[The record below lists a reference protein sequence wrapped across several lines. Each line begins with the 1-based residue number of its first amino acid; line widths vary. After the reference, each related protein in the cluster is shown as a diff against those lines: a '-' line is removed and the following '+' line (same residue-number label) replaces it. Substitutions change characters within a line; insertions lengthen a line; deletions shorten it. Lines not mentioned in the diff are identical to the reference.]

1 MVFVTETNN
10 NTVKVTLNA
19 LAKRTTNTN
28 GTDFYKLTQ
37 PLRVPVGHIG
47 IIKCET
53 LHVKAPTI
61 LNTTLLNSTDNTL
74 TLNGNAT
81 DAAGDSYLTKLIT
94 ALTTMN
100 TVNLQG
106 TYDYLWLLVKI
117 LNSLDSLSWSV
128 KIKAHNTTDGYIT
141 FLKAPVNDYV
151 RKFAA
156 NTLASDETDTLS
168 VGGEQ
173 LTSECI
179 VFQVNGKWY
188 QLWNTDKGYME
199 SNAYYYLETLI
210 ARYDLTEVIWG
221 GSTYGTATETTD
233 ITDADGNTTTY
244 TVNSYTPDDDN
255 GNVIV
260 LSGKLLKIFNWYSP
274 TSSTTVT
281 LNNGETKTAVMKAE
295 GYNVLNMHSNF
306 TRAHY
311 NTVSG
316 SESMKRSDVL
326 YSFPVTGTV
335 GSDVFAEPNH
345 TGLPFQ
351 DDLIEEIYIYFT
363 DTFGDRV
370 TVDFYQLVLA
380 MTTEEQTQI
389 EEPKPK
395 RPKLELLSAIG
406 GPTSTYQAY

>member
-1 MVFVTETNN
+1 MTETNR

-74 TLNGNAT
+74 TLNGSAT

-106 TYDYLWLLVKI
+106 TYDYLWLLLKI

-141 FLKAPVNDYV
+141 FLKAATGDYV
-151 RKFAA
+151 REFTA
-156 NTLASDETDTLS
+156 NVLASDEEPLS
-168 VGGEQ
+168 DSGEQ

-179 VFQVNGKWY
+179 VFQVNGNWY

-210 ARYDLTEVIWG
+210 QRLDWNEAIWG
-221 GSTYGTATETTD
+221 GSTYLSATIDDVTE
-233 ITDADGNTTTY
+233 Y
-244 TVNSYTPDDDN
+244 TEDTNFE
-255 GNVIV
+255 NVIV
-260 LSGKLLKIFNWYSP
+260 LSGKLLKIFNWYNP

-395 RPKLELLSAIG
+395 KPRLELLSAIG